1 MGVAFHFRSSLW
13 SVLCAQLSC
22 GSYQREKWMWDAM
35 GEKCA
40 RTDGESECYHIEV
53 IFLNDTKILQKSF
66 HLLTAASDMCC
77 SAHCGFAKK
86 EMVESPFL
94 EAFKKK
100 VDMALTDMG

>member
-1 MGVAFHFRSSLW
+1 MLW
-13 SVLCAQLSC
+13 
-22 GSYQREKWMWDAM
+22 E